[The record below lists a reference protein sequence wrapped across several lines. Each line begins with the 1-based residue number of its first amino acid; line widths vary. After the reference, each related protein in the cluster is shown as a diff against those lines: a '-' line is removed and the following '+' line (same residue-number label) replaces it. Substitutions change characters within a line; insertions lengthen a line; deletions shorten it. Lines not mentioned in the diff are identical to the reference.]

1 MNPSEPLH
9 HGACLCQGVRF
20 TIHGPLAPI
29 QICHCAQCRRAQGSA
44 FAANLP
50 VDVDRLQFQAGQ
62 DLLRRFESSPGK
74 RRVFCGICG
83 SPVFSERDSLPGVV
97 RIRAGL
103 LDEPVATAPAFHMH
117 VASRCSWW
125 PLQDDLPQHPQGY
138 VPPGAA

>member
-1 MNPSEPLH
+1 MFDPAGERIGKLRDV
-9 HGACLCQGVRF
+9 LVVY
-20 TIHGPLAPI
+20 
-29 QICHCAQCRRAQGSA
+29 RAQVAPRVVG
-44 FAANLP
+44 LI
-50 VDVDRLQFQAGQ
+50 V
-62 DLLRRFESSPGK
+62 EIPGK
-74 RRVFCGICG
+74 RRVFCGVCG
-83 SPVFSERDSLPGVV
+83 SPVLSQRDSLPGVV